1 MVYMGSKNRIAKEL
15 IPIITKYLTE
25 DRWYVEPFCGGCNM
39 IDKVKHDKRI
49 ANDYNKYLIALF
61 KALQNGIEFPTYI
74 SKEEYDSVRQNMD
87 KYPDWYVGFVGFV
100 ISFRGKFFNGWR
112 SNKFNTKDGKIRDY
126 QKESINN
133 LLKSKELLNGISF
146 NCGSYCELQIPNN
159 SVIYCDPPYQ
169 DTTAYKNEIEFNHSE
184 FWKWCIKMTAK
195 GHDVLISEYN
205 APGDFVC
212 VWNKQLTNSMNT
224 KNTYNPIEKLFVHE
238 SIADKYK
245 SNELKLF

>member
-15 IPIITKYLTE
+15 IPIITKYLAE

-74 SKEEYDSVRQNMD
+74 SKEEYDSVKQNKD
-87 KYPDWYVGFVGFV
+87 NYPDWYVGFVGFV
-100 ISFRGKFFNGWR
+100 CSFRGIFFG
-112 SNKFNTKDGKIRDY
+112 SYVKTSFIQCGRDRNY
-126 QKESINN
+126 QKEQIINFLKQRY
-133 LLKSKELLNGISF
+133 LLKNAIFYNRKYKNLN
-146 NCGSYCELQIPNN
+146 IPNN
-159 SVIYCDPPYQ
+159 SVIYADPPYQ
-169 DTTAYKNEIEFNHSE
+169 STSKYKTESKFNHEE
-184 FWKWCIKMTAK
+184 FWQWCREMTL
-195 GHDVLISEYN
+195 GGNDVLISEYN
-205 APGDFVC
+205 APSDFVC
-212 VWNKQLTNSMNT
+212 VWQKGINMNLSGGKGKT
-224 KNTYNPIEKLFVHE
+224 AVEKLFVHE